1 MCELTANE
9 VQTINP
15 GESAIFTTVAVPCTQ
30 GFVRY
35 RLGTGNILLSGWM
48 PAGSCP
54 RKNPNYFVDFGA
66 NIAIPT
72 GQTVGPISVALSL
85 DGSTVVAS
93 QMIVTPAAVEQYFN
107 VSRAMNV
114 SVFRNCCE
122 TITVR
127 NTSSIPILMQNANIV
142 IDR

>member
-15 GESAIFTTVAVPCTQ
+15 GADAIFTLAPVPCTD

-48 PAGSCP
+48 PYGTC
-54 RKNPNYFVDFGA
+54 RKKNADYFVDFGA
-66 NIAIPT
+66 NIAIAS
-72 GQTVGPISVALSL
+72 GSAVGAISVAIAQN
-85 DGSTVVAS
+85 GAVIPTS
-93 QMIVTPAAVEQYFN
+93 QMIITPAAVEEYFN
-107 VSRAMNV
+107 ISTALNV
-114 SVFRNCCE
+114 SIFRNCCE

-127 NTSSIPILMQNANIV
+127 NTSTVPILMQNANIV